1 MFNDVMQPLP
11 AASCDSI
18 HYYVYNFKAYISSMA
33 CIWQQLDFNQA
44 PVCSCGYSYLTVV
57 TVGLPA
63 ASNDIV
69 IHAILKGWISCTGVM
84 VHINVMCTDKVN

>member
-1 MFNDVMQPLP
+1 MIRIQLQSLHFQHGMHMAAARFQSSTCLQLWLELP
-11 AASCDSI
+11 
-18 HYYVYNFKAYISSMA
+18 Y
-33 CIWQQLDFNQA
+33 
-44 PVCSCGYSYLTVV
+44 CGDKEL